1 MVACW
6 RPCLTAWEA
15 TGTCWHMLAV
25 QPADGRDGATTM
37 RAHVLVRPG
46 RLELHEVP
54 QPVPDADGI
63 VVRVRA
69 ALTCGTDLKNFL
81 RGHPKFPVPMFLGH
95 EFAGD
100 VAAVG
105 ARVRGVREGD
115 AVMMAPTAPCGRCFY
130 CARQQENLC
139 PQVMET
145 MVHGAYA
152 EYVKVPGHV
161 VNANLYPKPRL
172 LAYEHAALL
181 EPLACVLHAVAPLN
195 VRADDTVVLI
205 GAGAFSLLHLLLL
218 RVRGVG
224 RIVLLTRGA
233 QRAALAERLGA
244 DVVITGGAEHARD
257 ALLDLTE
264 GRGADVVIECT
275 GQVAVWD
282 LAPSLARSGGQ
293 VVLFGGCPSGS
304 VMRVDTGRLHYDQI
318 SLMSPFHFTPRD
330 VRSAYELLASSGLD
344 AGAVISGSYPLEE
357 LTEAF
362 ARLQRGEGAKF
373 AIIP

>member
-1 MVACW
+1 
-6 RPCLTAWEA
+6 
-15 TGTCWHMLAV
+15 MLAA
-25 QPADGRDGATTM
+25 QPANRRERASTM

-46 RLELHEVP
+46 RLELHELP
-54 QPVPDADGI
+54 QPIPDADGV

-81 RGHPKFPVPMFLGH
+81 RGHPKFPVPMLLGH

-100 VAAVG
+100 IAAVG
-105 ARVRGVREGD
+105 SRVRGLHEGD
-115 AVMMAPTAPCGRCFY
+115 PVMMAPTAPCGTCFF
-130 CARQQENLC
+130 CLRQQENLC

-161 VNANLYPKPRL
+161 VSTNLYAKPRTL
-172 LAYEHAALL
+172 PYEHAALL
-181 EPLACVLHAVAPLN
+181 EPLSCVLHAVEPLRL
-195 VRADDTVVLI
+195 RADDTVVLI
-205 GAGAFSLLHLLLL
+205 GAGAFALLHLLLL

-224 RIVLLTRGA
+224 RVVLITRGT
-233 QRAALAERLGA
+233 QRAELAERLGA
-244 DVVITGGAEHARD
+244 DVVISGGVEHAHG
-257 ALLDLTE
+257 AVLDLTE
-264 GRGADVVIECT
+264 GRGADVVVECT
-275 GQVAVWD
+275 GQVAVWE
-282 LAPSLARSGGQ
+282 LAPALARCGGQ

-318 SLMSPFHFTPRD
+318 SLLSPFHFTPRN
-330 VRSAYELLASSGLD
+330 VQSAYELLASGSLD
-344 AGAVISGSYPLEE
+344 PSLLISGSYGLDG
-357 LTEAF
+357 LMEAF